1 MKMQTKMKAKAQSI
15 IEYALLLGI
24 IGLAL
29 GAMQLYFKRGIQA
42 AIKVSV
48 DQLGS
53 QEGSSLKEPDQKIT
67 GTSVEEANTIETST
81 RSPAE
86 ATFNRVTTSEGSS
99 TTTVIQRKATEEE
112 GVE

>member
-1 MKMQTKMKAKAQSI
+1 MKAKAQSI

-42 AIKVSV
+42 AIKVSA

-53 QEGSSLKEPDQKIT
+53 QEGSSLKESGQKIT
-67 GTSVEEANTIETST
+67 GTSVEEANTTETNT

-86 ATFNRVTTSEGSS
+86 VTFNRVTISGSES
-99 TTTVIQRKATEEE
+99 TTTVITEKKDAEE
-112 GVE
+112 GVD